1 MAETSEFRNDTAITK
16 FIDEINKKSSY
27 KSSCLRVA
35 KYDHEQYLKTIEGST
50 VTIQP
55 DLNIELTEIDKKE
68 VENILINIK
77 VTIQV
82 TSLSCSNCS
91 KDATLDEES
100 IICKKCDAIPLTSN
114 CKTETTVTF
123 TGQIG
128 NDKVLLW
135 VGCLILTEHFKL
147 QNYSW
152 QRPCYVQN

>member
-1 MAETSEFRNDTAITK
+1 MAETSEFSNDTAITK

-27 KSSCLRVA
+27 KSSYLRVA

-100 IICKKCDAIPLTSN
+100 VICKKCDAIPLTSN

-128 NDKVLLW
+128 NDKVLLR
-135 VGCLILTEHFKL
+135 VGCLILTEHF
-147 QNYSW
+147 
-152 QRPCYVQN
+152 